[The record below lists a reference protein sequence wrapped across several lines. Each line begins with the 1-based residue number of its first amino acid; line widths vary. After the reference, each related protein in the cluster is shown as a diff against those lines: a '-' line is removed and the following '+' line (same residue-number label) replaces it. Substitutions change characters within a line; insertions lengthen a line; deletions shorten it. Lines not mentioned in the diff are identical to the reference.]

1 MTWPKA
7 THQKVI
13 GKMNNPFT
21 NWSLM
26 FLDVSRV
33 QYIGKCQTSV
43 WMVSV
48 PIFFLKKNVLILN
61 FLVPWPTKS
70 LPTLF
75 FLKHI
80 AMFGW
85 TTVGW
90 AGHHGC
96 VSLNGYTWS
105 LCTIS
110 TYTDVVS
117 CTWTII
123 SIRIKPRTTTS
134 AQRINTYVASCTWT
148 VSRHTNSRTTTSHSV
163 STPTSFHPHEH
174 KRI

>member
-48 PIFFLKKNVLILN
+48 PIFFLKKTVLILN

-80 AMFGW
+80 AMFGCNCGLGRPSW
-85 TTVGW
+85 MRVFKRLHMKPLHHIHIHRCRFMYMNHNKHTYQTT
-90 AGHHGC
+90 HHHKC
-96 VSLNGYTWS
+96 TAYQH
-105 LCTIS
+105 LCRFMDVNREQ
-110 TYTDVVS
+110 TY
-117 CTWTII
+117 
-123 SIRIKPRTTTS
+123 
-134 AQRINTYVASCTWT
+134 QLTY
-148 VSRHTNSRTTTSHSV
+148 H
-163 STPTSFHPHEH
+163 H
-174 KRI
+174 KS